1 MEKFLSWVTDNQELI
16 VSYTIKFVVAIL
28 ILIIGKMIA
37 NSVAK
42 LIGRGMQRKGVDGAV
57 ISFLSAI
64 VKSVIFI
71 AAVLMALSQVGVQTT
86 SFIAILG
93 AAGLAIGLS
102 LQGSLSNMASGV
114 LIITFRPFRA
124 GEYVEAGGVAGTV
137 QEVNIF
143 QTVLKTPD
151 NKVVFV
157 PNAQITSQPIT
168 NYSREDTRRVDLL
181 IGVSYDADL
190 HKTKEVLESVLKAD
204 DRLLEDP
211 AWNIQVHALNNS
223 SVDFIVRPWVN
234 VGDYWPVY
242 WDLMREIKIALD
254 KNDIGIP
261 YPQMDVHLHKE
272 TSQN

>member
-1 MEKFLSWVTDNQELI
+1 MDRFLTWVTDNQELI

-28 ILIIGKMIA
+28 ILVIGKMIA

-42 LIGRGMQRKGVDGAV
+42 LIARGMNRKGVDGAV

-71 AAVLMALSQVGVQTT
+71 AAILMALSQVGVQTT

-124 GEYVEAGGVAGTV
+124 GEYVEAGGVSGTV
-137 QEVNIF
+137 EEVNIF
-143 QTVLKTPD
+143 QTILKTPD

-190 HKTKEVLESVLKAD
+190 HKTKEVLESVLKAE
-204 DRLLEDP
+204 DRLLKDP
-211 AWNIQVHALNNS
+211 EWNIQVHALNNS

-242 WDLMREIKIALD
+242 WTLMREIKIALD

-261 YPQMDVHLHKE
+261 YPQMDVHLHKQ
-272 TSQN
+272 TSQD

>member
-1 MEKFLSWVTDNQELI
+1 MDQVMTWISENQALI
-16 VSYTIKFVVAIL
+16 LSYTIKFVVALL
-28 ILIIGKMIA
+28 ILIIGKMVA

-42 LIGRGMQRKGVDGAV
+42 LLGKGMQKKGVDNAV

-114 LIITFRPFRA
+114 LIILFRPFRS
-124 GEYVEAGGVAGTV
+124 GEYVEAGGVSGSV
-137 QEVNIF
+137 DEVNIF

-190 HKTKEVLESVLKAD
+190 HKTKEVLESVLAAD
-204 DRLLEDP
+204 KRLLKEP
-211 AWNIQVHALNNS
+211 AWNVQVHALNSS

-234 VGDYWPVY
+234 SVDYWPVY

-254 KNDIGIP
+254 QNGIGIP
-261 YPQMDVHLHKE
+261 YPQMDVHFFKQA
-272 TSQN
+272 SQD

>member
-1 MEKFLSWVTDNQELI
+1 MDQFMNWVTENQDII
-16 VSYTIKFVVAIL
+16 VSYVIKFIVAIL

-42 LIGRGMQRKGVDGAV
+42 LLGRGMSKKGVDGAV

-71 AAVLMALSQVGVQTT
+71 AAILMALSQVGVQTT

-102 LQGSLSNMASGV
+102 LQGSLANMASGV
-114 LIITFRPFRA
+114 LIIMFRPFRA
-124 GEYVEAGGVAGTV
+124 GEYVDAGGVSGTV
-137 QEVNIF
+137 NEVNIF
-143 QTVLKTPD
+143 QTILKTPD
-151 NKVVFV
+151 NKVVYV
-157 PNAQITSQPIT
+157 PNAQITGQPIT

-190 HKTKEVLESVLKAD
+190 HKTKEVLEGVLKAD
-204 DRLLEDP
+204 ERLLKDP

-234 VGDYWPVY
+234 AADYWPVY

-261 YPQMDVHLHKE
+261 YPQMDVHLFKQA
-272 TSQN
+272 SQD

>member
-1 MEKFLSWVTDNQELI
+1 MEQIMAWVGENQDLILSYV
-16 VSYTIKFVVAIL
+16 IKFIVALL
-28 ILIIGKMIA
+28 ILLVGKMVA

-42 LIGRGMQRKGVDGAV
+42 LLGKGMTRRGVDGAV

-64 VKSVIFI
+64 IKSVIFI

-102 LQGSLSNMASGV
+102 LQGSLANMASGV
-114 LIITFRPFRA
+114 LIIMFRPFRA
-124 GEYVEAGGVAGTV
+124 GEYVDAGGVSGTV

-157 PNAQITSQPIT
+157 PNAQVTGQPIT
-168 NYSREDTRRVDLL
+168 NYSRESTRRVDLL

-190 HKTKEVLESVLKAD
+190 HKTKEVLEGVLKAES
-204 DRLLEDP
+204 RLLKEP
-211 AWNIQVHALNNS
+211 AWNVQVHALNNS

-234 VGDYWPVY
+234 SADYWAVY

-261 YPQMDVHLHKE
+261 YPQMDVHLFKQA
-272 TSQN
+272 SQD

>member
-1 MEKFLSWVTDNQELI
+1 MDQFMNWVTENQDII
-16 VSYTIKFVVAIL
+16 VSYVIKFIVAIL

-42 LIGRGMQRKGVDGAV
+42 LLGRGMSKKGVDGAV

-71 AAVLMALSQVGVQTT
+71 AAILMALSQVGVQTT

-102 LQGSLSNMASGV
+102 LQGSLANMASGV
-114 LIITFRPFRA
+114 LIIMFRPFRA
-124 GEYVEAGGVAGTV
+124 GEYVEAGGVSGTV
-137 QEVNIF
+137 NEVNIF

-151 NKVVFV
+151 NKVVYV
-157 PNAQITSQPIT
+157 PNAQITGQPIT

-204 DRLLEDP
+204 ERLLKDP
-211 AWNIQVHALNNS
+211 EWNIQVNALNSS
-223 SVDFIVRPWVN
+223 SVDFIVRPWVKST
-234 VGDYWPVY
+234 DYWPVY

-254 KNDIGIP
+254 KNGIGIP
-261 YPQMDVHLHKE
+261 YPQMDVHLFKQA
-272 TSQN
+272 SQD

>member
-1 MEKFLSWVTDNQELI
+1 MDQFMGWITENQDLI
-16 VSYTIKFVVAIL
+16 VSYVIKFIVAIL

-42 LIGRGMQRKGVDGAV
+42 LLGRGMTKKGVDGAV

-114 LIITFRPFRA
+114 LIIMFRPFRA
-124 GEYVEAGGVAGTV
+124 GEYVDAGGVSGTV
-137 QEVNIF
+137 NEVNIF

-151 NKVVFV
+151 NKVVYV
-157 PNAQITSQPIT
+157 PNAQITGQPIT

-190 HKTKEVLESVLKAD
+190 HKTKEVLESVLKAEK
-204 DRLLEDP
+204 RLLKEP

-234 VGDYWPVY
+234 STDYWPVY

-261 YPQMDVHLHKE
+261 YPQMDVHLFKQA
-272 TSQN
+272 SQD

>member
-1 MEKFLSWVTDNQELI
+1 MDQFMGWITENQDLI
-16 VSYTIKFVVAIL
+16 VSYVIKFIVAIL

-42 LIGRGMQRKGVDGAV
+42 LLGRGMTKKGVDGAV

-114 LIITFRPFRA
+114 LIIMFRPFRA
-124 GEYVEAGGVAGTV
+124 GEYVDAGGVSGTV
-137 QEVNIF
+137 NEVNIF
-143 QTVLKTPD
+143 QTILKTPD
-151 NKVVFV
+151 NKVVYV
-157 PNAQITSQPIT
+157 PNAQITGQPIT

-190 HKTKEVLESVLKAD
+190 HKTKEVLESVLKAEK
-204 DRLLEDP
+204 RLLKEP

-234 VGDYWPVY
+234 STDYWPVY

-261 YPQMDVHLHKE
+261 YPQMDVHLFKQA
-272 TSQN
+272 SQD

>member
-1 MEKFLSWVTDNQELI
+1 MDQFMGWVTENQDLI
-16 VSYTIKFVVAIL
+16 VSYVIKFVVAIL

-42 LIGRGMQRKGVDGAV
+42 VMGRGMTRKGVDGTV

-64 VKSVIFI
+64 IKSVIFI
-71 AAVLMALSQVGVQTT
+71 AAILMALSQVGVQTT

-102 LQGSLSNMASGV
+102 LQGSLANMASGV
-114 LIITFRPFRA
+114 LIIMFRPFRA
-124 GEYVEAGGVAGTV
+124 GEYVEAGGVSGTV
-137 QEVNIF
+137 NEVNIF

-151 NKVVFV
+151 NKVVYV
-157 PNAQITSQPIT
+157 PNAQITGQPIT

-204 DRLLEDP
+204 DRLLKEP
-211 AWNIQVHALNNS
+211 AWNIQVNALNNS

-234 VGDYWPVY
+234 STDYWPVY

-261 YPQMDVHLHKE
+261 YPQMDVHLFKQA
-272 TSQN
+272 SQD

>member
-1 MEKFLSWVTDNQELI
+1 MDQFMGWVTENQDLI
-16 VSYTIKFVVAIL
+16 VSYVIKFVVAIL

-42 LIGRGMQRKGVDGAV
+42 VMGRGMTRKGVDGAV

-64 VKSVIFI
+64 IKSVIFI
-71 AAVLMALSQVGVQTT
+71 AAILMALSQVGVQTT

-102 LQGSLSNMASGV
+102 LQGSLANMASGV
-114 LIITFRPFRA
+114 LIIMFRPFRA
-124 GEYVEAGGVAGTV
+124 GEYVEAGGVSGTV
-137 QEVNIF
+137 NEVNIF

-151 NKVVFV
+151 NKVVYV
-157 PNAQITSQPIT
+157 PNAQITGQPIT

-204 DRLLEDP
+204 DRLLKEP
-211 AWNIQVHALNNS
+211 AWNIQVNALNNS

-234 VGDYWPVY
+234 STDYWPVY

-261 YPQMDVHLHKE
+261 YPQMDVHLFKQA
-272 TSQN
+272 SQD

>member
-1 MEKFLSWVTDNQELI
+1 MEKFLTWVTDNQELI

-42 LIGRGMQRKGVDGAV
+42 LIGRGMERKGVDGAV

-272 TSQN
+272 ASQN

>member
-1 MEKFLSWVTDNQELI
+1 MDQVVTWISENQELI
-16 VSYTIKFVVAIL
+16 LSYTVKFIVAII
-28 ILIIGKMIA
+28 ILIVGKMIA

-42 LIGRGMQRKGVDGAV
+42 MMGKGMEKRGTDKAV

-71 AAVLMALSQVGVQTT
+71 AAILMALSQVGVETT

-102 LQGSLSNMASGV
+102 LQGSLSNIASGV
-114 LIITFRPFRA
+114 LIILFRPFHA
-124 GEYVEAGGVAGTV
+124 GEYVDVGGVSGTV
-137 QEVNIF
+137 NEVNIF
-143 QTVLKTPD
+143 NTVLKTPD

-157 PNAQITSQPIT
+157 PNAQITGQPIT

-190 HKTKEVLESVLKAD
+190 HKTKEVLESVLAAES
-204 DRLLEDP
+204 RLLKEP

-223 SVDFIVRPWVN
+223 SVDFIVRPWVKST
-234 VGDYWPVY
+234 DYWGVY
-242 WDLMREIKIALD
+242 WSLMREIKLALD
-254 KNDIGIP
+254 NNGIGIP
-261 YPQMDVHLHKE
+261 YPQMDVHLHKPE
-272 TSQN
+272 

>member
-1 MEKFLSWVTDNQELI
+1 MEKFLTWVTDNQELI

-42 LIGRGMQRKGVDGAV
+42 LIGRGMERKGVDGAV

>member
-1 MEKFLSWVTDNQELI
+1 MDQFMNWVTENQDLI
-16 VSYTIKFVVAIL
+16 VSYVIKFVVAIL

-42 LIGRGMQRKGVDGAV
+42 LLGRGMTRKGVDGAV

-114 LIITFRPFRA
+114 LIIMFRPFRA
-124 GEYVEAGGVAGTV
+124 GEYVDAGGVSGTV
-137 QEVNIF
+137 NEVNIF

-151 NKVVFV
+151 NKVVYV
-157 PNAQITSQPIT
+157 PNAQITGQPIT

-204 DRLLEDP
+204 ERLLKEP
-211 AWNIQVHALNNS
+211 AWNIQVNALNNS

-234 VGDYWPVY
+234 STDYWPVY

-254 KNDIGIP
+254 KNGIGIP
-261 YPQMDVHLHKE
+261 YPQMDVHLFKQA
-272 TSQN
+272 SQD

>member
-1 MEKFLSWVTDNQELI
+1 MDQVMNWVTANQDLI
-16 VSYTIKFVVAIL
+16 VSYVIKFIVAIL

-42 LIGRGMQRKGVDGAV
+42 LLGRGMTKKGVDGAV

-71 AAVLMALSQVGVQTT
+71 AAILMALSQVGVQTT

-102 LQGSLSNMASGV
+102 LQGSLANMASGV
-114 LIITFRPFRA
+114 LIIMFRPFRA
-124 GEYVEAGGVAGTV
+124 GEYVDAGGVSGTV
-137 QEVNIF
+137 NEVNIF

-151 NKVVFV
+151 NKVVYV
-157 PNAQITSQPIT
+157 PNAQITGQPIT

-190 HKTKEVLESVLKAD
+190 HKTKEVLESVLKAE
-204 DRLLEDP
+204 DRLLKEP

-234 VGDYWPVY
+234 STDYWPVY

-261 YPQMDVHLHKE
+261 YPQMDVHLFKQA
-272 TSQN
+272 SQD

>member
-1 MEKFLSWVTDNQELI
+1 MDQFMNWVTENQDLI
-16 VSYTIKFVVAIL
+16 VSYVIKFIVAIL

-42 LIGRGMQRKGVDGAV
+42 LLGRGMSKKGVDGAV

-71 AAVLMALSQVGVQTT
+71 AAILMALSQVGVQTT

-114 LIITFRPFRA
+114 LIIMFRPFRA
-124 GEYVEAGGVAGTV
+124 GEYVEAGGVSGTV
-137 QEVNIF
+137 NEVNIF

-151 NKVVFV
+151 NKVVYV
-157 PNAQITSQPIT
+157 PNAQITGQPIT

-204 DRLLEDP
+204 ERLLKDP
-211 AWNIQVHALNNS
+211 EWNIQVNALNSS
-223 SVDFIVRPWVN
+223 SVDFIVRPWVKST
-234 VGDYWPVY
+234 DYWPVY

-254 KNDIGIP
+254 KNGIGIP
-261 YPQMDVHLHKE
+261 YPQMDVHLFKQA
-272 TSQN
+272 SQD